1 MADPPPPPDRSLWER
16 YRVFASRFGGR
27 FRLSVAFGIVIVSIL
42 AATMAWRAS
51 VWSERSA
58 NTDELSR
65 QDVVLREQLLSSQA
79 EAINQDVRVFGVFEE
94 ATLLSQEL
102 LRSARQAP
110 SAEEKQRLRLEAGSK
125 RAEAKAQRRFFTAS
139 QPVVD
144 ANTKQVNYDPG
155 FAARILRAYD
165 VELEVLRPDA
175 LREDAR
181 VAHIKAV
188 RLTGL
193 AALFVAAL
201 LFLTLAEVTRQGV
214 SRWFATAGVATATV
228 ALALFFFAI

>member
-1 MADPPPPPDRSLWER
+1 MADPPPPPERSLWER
-16 YRVFASRFGGR
+16 YRVFAARFGGR

-65 QDVVLREQLLSSQA
+65 QDVVQREQLLSSQA
-79 EAINQDVRVFGVFEE
+79 EAINQDIRVFGNFEE
-94 ATLLSQEL
+94 ATLLAQEL
-102 LRSARQAP
+102 ERSARFAP
-110 SAEEKQRLRLEAGSK
+110 SAEERRRLRLEAGSK
-125 RAEAKAQRRFFTAS
+125 RAEAKSQRRFFTAS
-139 QPVVD
+139 QPVVRP
-144 ANTKQVNYDPG
+144 NNRVIYDPA

-188 RLTGL
+188 RMTGL

-201 LFLTLAEVTRQGV
+201 LFLTLAEVTRPTT
-214 SRWFATAGVATATV
+214 SRWFAIAGASTATV
-228 ALALFFFAI
+228 SLALFFFAV